1 MSLPVGALAL
11 SAEVIIGGLIPLFL
25 LFYSGVDVRI
35 LNTADF
41 RAISGGSATGV
52 NPFAILP
59 AGVIPADI
67 EKVSMLAT
75 VPLLSNGIAS

>member
-1 MSLPVGALAL
+1 MLRSVGSLAL
-11 SAEVIIGGLIPLFL
+11 SAEIIIGSLIPLFL

-41 RAISGGSATGV
+41 QAISGGSATGV
-52 NPFAILP
+52 NPFAIIP
-59 AGVIPADI
+59 QGVIPADI

-75 VPLLSNGIAS
+75 VPLLTNGIAS

>member
-1 MSLPVGALAL
+1 LAL
-11 SAEVIIGGLIPLFL
+11 SAEVIIGSLIPLFL

-41 RAISGGSATGV
+41 RTISGGSATGV

-59 AGVIPADI
+59 PGVIPADI

>member
-1 MSLPVGALAL
+1 
-11 SAEVIIGGLIPLFL
+11 LFL
-25 LFYSGVDVRI
+25 LFYSGVDVGI

-41 RAISGGSATGV
+41 RAISRGSATGV

-59 AGVIPADI
+59 PGVIPADI

>member
-1 MSLPVGALAL
+1 MPVGSLAL
-11 SAEVIIGGLIPLFL
+11 SAEIIIGSLIPLFL
-25 LFYSGVDVRI
+25 LYYSGVDVRI

-52 NPFAILP
+52 NPFAIIP
-59 AGVIPADI
+59 PGVIPADI